1 MRQNTLIRPTVT
13 ASFISYIFPGGLYII
28 PSLCSKLQFILQNF
42 HSYHESFPQKQ
53 SLWSSSVYRAR
64 LRKQHGR
71 HTCGFHLN
79 DGYCMNAAL
88 SWVQR
93 DERPGECLGGNYI
106 LVFLCYGASLIQYSQ
121 THWGGQ
127 RAVSKPGHFLALPS
141 PDTRRLQHVCLKF
154 QVSLINKETTDFKT
168 IDYIGKPSNLN
179 SGFLHVSVWFLD
191 EKFLCGSMSFHR
203 AMIFLWQRRHVFNP
217 IFLFVN

>member
-28 PSLCSKLQFILQNF
+28 PSLCSKLQLILQNF
-42 HSYHESFPQKQ
+42 HSYHKSFPQKQ

-93 DERPGECLGGNYI
+93 DEGPG
-106 LVFLCYGASLIQYSQ
+106 
-121 THWGGQ
+121 
-127 RAVSKPGHFLALPS
+127 
-141 PDTRRLQHVCLKF
+141 
-154 QVSLINKETTDFKT
+154 
-168 IDYIGKPSNLN
+168 
-179 SGFLHVSVWFLD
+179 SVWGKITYWFSCVMVPHWFNIHRHIEVGNELYQSLD
-191 EKFLCGSMSFHR
+191 TFSPCLPPIHAGSG
-203 AMIFLWQRRHVFNP
+203 
-217 IFLFVN
+217 LFVWNSRFPS